1 MSGTTVIDRR
11 DLERL
16 LKHLVHAEKRDDVK
30 VDIKFYVQFSTGD
43 DYSASTLLDPWQPFS
58 RSAAR
63 NLIKAAIVKLD
74 EEETKTDART
84 QASNLIANAEGPIS
98 AEAIPAA
105 GEEPDKNCVTTPDG
119 GCIGGP
125 CMHDPAEVSLEGL
138 EGAAL

>member
-1 MSGTTVIDRR
+1 MSGITVIDRR

-43 DYSASTLLDPWQPFS
+43 DYSASTLLDPWQPFA

-63 NLIKAAIVKLD
+63 DLVKAAIVKLD
-74 EEETKTDART
+74 EEETKADART
-84 QASNLIANAEGPIS
+84 QASNLIANAEGPIP
-98 AEAIPAA
+98 AEAIPVAA
-105 GEEPDKNCVTTPDG
+105 PSGDVAP
-119 GCIGGP
+119 GGP
-125 CMHDPAEVSLEGL
+125 QDVSPAEVYLEGL